1 MLFRSNRNPTQS
13 HHRSHEAEDRV
24 FSAEPT
30 IPIDGISAIHVLY
43 TIDPDWADDKTDAH
57 NRAVT
62 RELLIA
68 GKTRGIPTYFYTN
81 KQSWQNLDTRK
92 LGNVKMLTGARDKP
106 WFRPKRKR
114 SYLEN
119 WIELMMINDQSKLS
133 PEADKMRYNLHYTY
147 NLQDAK
153 QALDV
158 DMSNAR
164 KPDAGQE
171 REAAVKIISYMR
183 QHKLNTIPEFVD
195 HMAAKWKNISK

>member
-1 MLFRSNRNPTQS
+1 
-13 HHRSHEAEDRV
+13 
-24 FSAEPT
+24 
-30 IPIDGISAIHVLY
+30 
-43 TIDPDWADDKTDAH
+43 
-57 NRAVT
+57 
-62 RELLIA
+62 
-68 GKTRGIPTYFYTN
+68 
-81 KQSWQNLDTRK
+81 
-92 LGNVKMLTGARDKP
+92 MLTGARDKP
-106 WFRPKRKR
+106 LFRPKRKR